1 MAGGTAIRYRD
12 IGKGD
17 KVILLLHGYL
27 SSIEIWDDFA
37 GQLGKEFRVIAFD
50 LPGHGV
56 SEVMGEIHTMEFLAD
71 TAKALLDK
79 IEVKSINII
88 GHSLGGYVALAFGA
102 KYGDM
107 VESLTM
113 FHSYPGADTPERAA
127 DRAREIEIVLSG
139 RKELLTSRNP
149 SRLFAPQNS
158 TRYLSV
164 TDELS
169 QQAML
174 TEDDGIVAI
183 LRGIG
188 ARLDM
193 NEMLQKAPFKQL
205 LIFGKHDQ
213 MIDVERAK
221 EIIALH
227 PQAKSIIFEES
238 GHIAFVEQMALAVE
252 EVATFIKG

>member
-17 KVILLLHGYL
+17 KVVLLLHGYL
-27 SSIEIWDDFA
+27 HSLEVWDDFA
-37 GQLGKEFRVIAFD
+37 GQLGKNFRVLAFD

-56 SEVMGEIHTMEFLAD
+56 SEVMGDVHTMEFLAD

-79 IEVKSINII
+79 LEVDAVNII
-88 GHSLGGYVALAFGA
+88 GHSFGGYVALAFGD

-107 VESLTM
+107 VQSLTL

-127 DRAREIEIVLSG
+127 DREREIEIVLSG

-158 TRYLSV
+158 KRYSAV
-164 TDELS
+164 IDELA

-174 TEDDGIVAI
+174 TEDEGIVAI
-183 LRGIG
+183 LRGIA
-188 ARLDM
+188 ARKDM
-193 NEMLQKAPFKQL
+193 NDMLHKAPFRQL
-205 LIFGKHDQ
+205 FIFGLHDQ
-213 MIDVERAK
+213 MIDAERARD
-221 EIIALH
+221 IIALH
-227 PQAKSIIFEES
+227 PQAKSMILEES
-238 GHIAFVEQMALAVE
+238 GHIAFVEEMALCVD
-252 EVATFIKG
+252 EVGSFIGM